1 MNEGEVPDETQ
12 LPQLPAQ
19 HPEQTFQQVDR
30 EEWLRDACAG
40 FVTTKPANRN
50 YYRLVLETL
59 WPPGHGI
66 PGPVVP
72 LSRLRQVIDDFRGVG
87 EPYQDVPR
95 RIRELQGEEGF
106 LGVVRFGSG
115 KQTRYQLVS
124 LEISAKREQRVK
136 LSNDVWQRVL
146 IKYQNRCVVCG
157 RQPPIVRLDQDHKIP
172 RLRGGGNEEDN
183 WQPLCAECNNFK
195 STACRGCNLDCRQ
208 CPWAFPESFAPIK
221 MLSTDIQKLRNFAL
235 KRGISPDALLS
246 EVIDRYF
253 EGEGDRTL

>member
-1 MNEGEVPDETQ
+1 MNEDETQ
-12 LPQLPAQ
+12 QPQLPAQ
-19 HPEQTFQQVDR
+19 NPDPTFQQVDR
-30 EEWLRDACAG
+30 EQWLRDAGAG

-50 YYRLVLETL
+50 YYRLILETL
-59 WPPGHGI
+59 WPSEHGI

-124 LEISAKREQRVK
+124 LEISAKREQRIK
-136 LSNDVWQRVL
+136 LSNEVWQKVL
-146 IKYQNRCVVCG
+146 LKYQNRCAVCG
-157 RQPPIVRLDQDHKIP
+157 RQPPVVRIDQDHKIP
-172 RLRGGGNEEDN
+172 RLRGGGNEEEN

-195 STACRGCNLDCRQ
+195 STACRGCDLECRN
-208 CPWAFPESFAPIK
+208 CPWAFPEHFAPIK
-221 MLSTDIQKLRNFAL
+221 MSSSDIQRVRELAFKN
-235 KRGISPDALLS
+235 KISPEQLLS
-246 EVIDRYF
+246 EIVARYF
-253 EGEGDRTL
+253 DNNQ